1 MEDKSFLQNKLQIIA
16 NKYIHYIH
24 HEMFCNVYINHGVI
38 PTGLIINKK
47 PSIGLWSEQFNTR
60 WKEVL
65 LTAKTS
71 MLHLLY
77 DQNKE
82 NANKQ
87 LKEFSDL
94 IVNINE
100 QNKVFL
106 QELRESILELD
117 ALLFNR
123 RVTKFIKFSDN
134 VDITA
139 LRKSMQIENALLEI
153 IQRKLLSDAI
163 KYIFISV
170 RKPPKTSQTVSEQK
184 TLSQLQPST
193 DLYDKELEEVLV
205 NILEGNTEH
214 SKTNKNSDNM
224 EESYTHDCEI
234 DPESGRL
241 RGKFISD
248 NVFNLSTKTFSEAEI
263 KLLSRGLGFVP
274 TPEIVGK

>member
-1 MEDKSFLQNKLQIIA
+1 MEDKSFLQNKLRIVA
-16 NKYIHYIH
+16 NKYTHYIH
-24 HEMFCNVYINHGVI
+24 HETFCNVCINHGVI

-47 PSIGLWSEQFNTR
+47 PSIGLWSERFNTQ

-65 LTAKTS
+65 LIAETS

-77 DQNKE
+77 DQNKK
-82 NANKQ
+82 NANKK

-139 LRKSMQIENALLEI
+139 LRKSMQIEI
-153 IQRKLLSDAI
+153 HR
-163 KYIFISV
+163 
-170 RKPPKTSQTVSEQK
+170 
-184 TLSQLQPST
+184 
-193 DLYDKELEEVLV
+193 
-205 NILEGNTEH
+205 
-214 SKTNKNSDNM
+214 
-224 EESYTHDCEI
+224 
-234 DPESGRL
+234 
-241 RGKFISD
+241 
-248 NVFNLSTKTFSEAEI
+248 
-263 KLLSRGLGFVP
+263 
-274 TPEIVGK
+274 